1 LEGRMMRVPTL
12 GSYQGLL
19 GFVFFAISLP
29 SSGQD
34 YAGQCGQLANH
45 YGPYDYRTAS
55 DVTRKT
61 VEDVHFTPKVESLAG
76 GNTSI
81 TAGGDLNYTL
91 RVFPNHHRALMA
103 VVKLSEKEKSIRPR
117 DMNYSVPCWFDRAE
131 RFRPDDAMVKALHG
145 LYLSRTGKTQA
156 AIDKLEEAKA
166 LAGDNANINY
176 NLGLAYFDLKQ
187 YEKAL
192 GSAHAAYAL
201 GFPLP
206 GLRDKLKRAG
216 KWSEP
221 MPVAVNLPKKP
232 EIPAKAESIGNPSSE
247 TPIPNPEPVIAPSRT
262 AN

>member
-1 LEGRMMRVPTL
+1 MRMMTA
-12 GSYQGLL
+12 GHCQGLL
-19 GFVFFAISLP
+19 CIFLLAMSLP
-29 SSGQD
+29 SSGQE

-45 YGPYDYRTAS
+45 YGPYDYRTVSEAQ
-55 DVTRKT
+55 RKI

-76 GNTSI
+76 GATSI

-145 LYLSRTGKTQA
+145 LYLNRTGKTQA
-156 AIDKLEEAKA
+156 AVDKLEEAKA

-176 NLGLAYFDLKQ
+176 NLGLAYVDLKQ
-187 YEKAL
+187 YDKAL
-192 GSAHAAYAL
+192 ESAHVAYAL

-221 MPVAVNLPKKP
+221 MPVAVNLPKKAAISAKEDSFSNPTP
-232 EIPAKAESIGNPSSE
+232 ETAVPSPEPAVVPSS
-247 TPIPNPEPVIAPSRT
+247 A